1 MRSSSGSSP
10 LTRGKPT
17 WTRSWGRTSRLI
29 PAHAGKTMA
38 SYRSRQDPRAHP
50 RSRGENIQ
58 TTVQTVAGWGSS
70 PLTRGKPTGV
80 RMSDIGFPAHPRSRG
95 ENVLLAER
103 AGIAAGSSPLTRGKH
118 DPRAQRSRPRRLI
131 PAHAGKTVMMTSAS
145 GRRPAHPRSRGENVH
160 APTSAPSGYGS
171 SPLTRGKRVP
181 PQGHGEAE
189 GLIPAHAG
197 KTPSPGAREHGY
209 AAHPRSRGE
218 NCITSVRMTMSP
230 GSSPLTRGKLR
241 RGDKLADAGRL
252 IPAHAGKTGH

>member
-145 GRRPAHPRSRGENVH
+145 GRRPAHPRSRGENAAGIASV
-160 APTSAPSGYGS
+160 ALTQGS
-171 SPLTRGKRVP
+171 SPLTRGKR
-181 PQGHGEAE
+181 
-189 GLIPAHAG
+189 
-197 KTPSPGAREHGY
+197 
-209 AAHPRSRGE
+209 PRANQR
-218 NCITSVRMTMSP
+218 T
-230 GSSPLTRGKLR
+230 LR
-241 RGDKLADAGRL
+241 VRL
-252 IPAHAGKTGH
+252 IPAHAGKTGPTAGAR